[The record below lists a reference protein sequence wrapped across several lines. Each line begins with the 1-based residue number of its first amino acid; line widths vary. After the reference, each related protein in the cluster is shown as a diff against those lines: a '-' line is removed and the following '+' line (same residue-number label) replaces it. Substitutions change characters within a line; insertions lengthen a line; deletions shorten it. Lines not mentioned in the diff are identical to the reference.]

1 MMALFNFVKFKLG
14 LDDTVDGTTSR
25 TIRAVRESVVERTRA
40 GSSFAEDW
48 RLHGPDQDISDGLRA
63 VHVWAI
69 LGLHDI
75 RQRYRRSFLGP
86 FWFTLSTLI
95 MVSVLGGIYATL
107 LQQDVSNYEAFLAV
121 GLVVWQYIASVTNEG
136 CTAFT
141 TVDYLIKQVRLPLT
155 VHVVREVWRN
165 FLILLHSL
173 PIVIL
178 LLIVF
183 GKTPG
188 WGLLLVPLGLAALF
202 LNGLWLGVVLG
213 ILCTRFRDI
222 PPIIANLV
230 QIAFFFT
237 PVMWAP
243 QFIGGRAWIATY
255 NPLYHLIE
263 VVRAP
268 LLGQDVAVQSWLWVG
283 AILVA
288 GLASAQLLMKRYRF
302 RVPYWL

>member
-1 MMALFNFVKFKLG
+1 MMGFFNFVTFKLG
-14 LDDTVDGTTSR
+14 MDNSSHGATSR
-25 TIRAVRESVVERTRA
+25 IIRAARETIVDRTRA
-40 GSSFAEDW
+40 SSSFNEDW
-48 RLHGPDQDISDGLRA
+48 RLHGPNQDISDGLRA
-63 VHVWAI
+63 VHVWGI

-95 MVSVLGGIYATL
+95 MVSVLGGIYSTL
-107 LQQDVSNYEAFLAV
+107 LQQDISNYVAFLAV
-121 GLVVWQYIASVTNEG
+121 GLVVWQYISSVANEG
-136 CTAFT
+136 CIAFT

-178 LLIVF
+178 LLIGF
-183 GKTPG
+183 GKTPS
-188 WGLLLVPLGLAALF
+188 WTLLLAPLGLAALF

-222 PPIIANLV
+222 PPIVANLV
-230 QIAFFFT
+230 QIAFFVT

-243 QFIGGRAWIATY
+243 HFIGDRSWIAMY
-255 NPLYHLIE
+255 NPLYHMIE

-268 LLGQDVAVQSWLWVG
+268 ILGQNMQVQSWLWVG

-288 GLASAQLLMKRYRF
+288 GFATAQLLMKRYRF